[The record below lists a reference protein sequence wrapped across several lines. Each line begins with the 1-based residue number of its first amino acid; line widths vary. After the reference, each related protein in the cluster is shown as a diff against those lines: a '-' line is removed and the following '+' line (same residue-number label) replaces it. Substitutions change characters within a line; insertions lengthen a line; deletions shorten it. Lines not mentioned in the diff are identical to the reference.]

1 MASKFEQ
8 LMANYGKIKTLPM
21 DGPLPPLA
29 DKPDSQ
35 SQDQE
40 ASSQE
45 EPIRQTIPSEA
56 VLQKFLKSED

>member
-1 MASKFEQ
+1 
-8 LMANYGKIKTLPM
+8 M

>member
-29 DKPDSQ
+29 DKSDNQ
-35 SQDQE
+35 SQDQA

-45 EPIRQTIPSEA
+45 EPIRQTIPLQA
-56 VLQKFLKSED
+56 VINNLLKPED

>member
-35 SQDQE
+35 SQDQA

-45 EPIRQTIPSEA
+45 EPIRQTIPLQA
-56 VLQKFLKSED
+56 VINNLLKPED